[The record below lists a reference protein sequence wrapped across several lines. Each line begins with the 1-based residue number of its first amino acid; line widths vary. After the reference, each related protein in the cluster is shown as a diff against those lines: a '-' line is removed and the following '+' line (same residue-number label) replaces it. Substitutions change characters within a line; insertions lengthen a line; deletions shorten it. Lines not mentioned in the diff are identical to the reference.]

1 MIIQNLEELLDKL
14 QNSEIGYIDS
24 ISRTKIVTLHIS
36 LTFVYKVL
44 AIGLN
49 YLLVPLTINYL
60 NIEQYGIWMTLLSI
74 MSWVGFF
81 DIGLGHGLRNKLAE
95 AISTNNTKLAK
106 TYVSTAFVAVTL
118 IGLIF
123 LLILISILPFAPW
136 DKIFN
141 TTSINNAEL
150 LKVVSIV
157 GFFFLLNF
165 VLSLSNSLYYAYQEA
180 SLPTFRSVLL
190 NLVALIGIYFLIH
203 YTSGSLLYLGTC
215 YGLSMVLSN
224 LPLIY
229 FFFKKHP
236 EVKPSIKYIDISRIR
251 EIASLGVK
259 FFIIQMAVLVIFA
272 TDNMIITQVLG
283 PAEVTS
289 YNVVFKLFSIITL
302 AHGIILAPLWS
313 AYTDAYAKGD
323 LQWIKNTLK
332 KLNLLMIPIII
343 AVIILIIFARDII
356 NIWVGPNI
364 KYPNLLVV
372 FMGVYTL
379 ISTWNSIYAYFL
391 NGISHLKLSLT
402 ISFFAALI
410 NIPLSI
416 YFAKNLQLGNA
427 GVILGT
433 IVSLS
438 PGIFLGPLQ
447 VWYIIHVKNKR
458 GVLNAI
464 FS

>member
-44 AIGLN
+44 AIGLS

-95 AISTNNTKLAK
+95 AVSINDIKLAK
-106 TYVSTAFVAVTL
+106 TCVSTAFAAVTL
-118 IGLIF
+118 VGLIF
-123 LLILISILPFAPW
+123 FFILISILPFAPW

-203 YTSGSLLYLGTC
+203 YTSGSLIYLGIC

-236 EVKPSIKYIDISRIR
+236 EVIPSIKYIDISRIR

-272 TDNMIITQVLG
+272 TDNIIITQVLG
-283 PAEVTS
+283 PAEVTP

-343 AVIILIIFARDII
+343 AVLILIIFARDII

-364 KYPNLLVV
+364 KYSNLLVV
-372 FMGVYTL
+372 LMGIYTV
-379 ISTWNSIYAYFL
+379 ISTWSNIYAYFV
-391 NGISHLKLSLT
+391 NGTGKVELQMYSAI
-402 ISFFAALI
+402 AAGVI

-416 YFAKNLQLGNA
+416 YFAKSLAMGTS

-438 PGIFLGPLQ
+438 LFAILGPIQ
-447 VWYIIHVKNKR
+447 CYYIIQK
-458 GVLNAI
+458 GT
-464 FS
+464 